1 MPDIENIETEYVP
14 KNLFELHIQNLR
26 DKSSSDEKL
35 NDERI
40 KSVERLL
47 SERIDTIIAL
57 MEKNLAEYK
66 TAATK
71 TDGKIDVISAKLEHA
86 IDSLTIAINGNE
98 KRLDDFKQDIQEKQ
112 SHYFARWSIFTAI
125 FVGAVQV
132 IISVILHFW

>member
-1 MPDIENIETEYVP
+1 MPEIKDIETEYVP

-40 KSVERLL
+40 KSVEKLL

-57 MEKNLAEYK
+57 IEKNLAEYK
-66 TAATK
+66 AAATK
-71 TDGKIDVISAKLEHA
+71 TDGKIDVITAKLEHA
-86 IDSLTIAINGNE
+86 VDSLTIAINANE

-112 SHYFARWSIFTAI
+112 SHYFSRWSIFTAI

-132 IISVILHFW
+132 IISIVLHFW

>member
-1 MPDIENIETEYVP
+1 MPDIKDIDTEYVP

-40 KSVERLL
+40 KSVEKLL
-47 SERIDTIIAL
+47 TERIDTLIAL

-66 TAATK
+66 ATAAK
-71 TDGKIDVISAKLEHA
+71 TDGKINVIAAKLEHA
-86 IDSLTIAINGNE
+86 IDSLTIAINSNE

-112 SHYFARWSIFTAI
+112 SHQFARWSIFTAVI
-125 FVGAVQV
+125 VGTVQV
-132 IISVILHFW
+132 IISVFLHFW

>member
-125 FVGAVQV
+125 IVGTVQV
-132 IISVILHFW
+132 IISIILHFW